1 MTNHELSEKGK
12 WMISLYTTLAFL
24 VIANPLT
31 YKLVNFVCE
40 KIGFSI
46 ANEDGCPNE
55 WGLLL
60 HAVVFFFL
68 IRLMMVIKLPGLQ
81 D

>member
-12 WMISLYTTLAFL
+12 WMISFYTALAFL
-24 VIANPLT
+24 VVANPLT
-31 YKLVNFVCE
+31 YKLVNFICK

-46 ANEDGCPNE
+46 ANDDGCPNQ
-55 WGLLL
+55 WGLIL
-60 HAVVFFFL
+60 HAIVFFLL
-68 IRLMMVIKLPGLQ
+68 IRLMMVMHLPGIK